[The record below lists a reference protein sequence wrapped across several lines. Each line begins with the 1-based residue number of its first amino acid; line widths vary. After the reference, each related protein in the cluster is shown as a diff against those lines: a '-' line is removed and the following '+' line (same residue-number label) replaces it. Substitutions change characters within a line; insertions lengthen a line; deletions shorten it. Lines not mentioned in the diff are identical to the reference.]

1 MTPVSA
7 AAARNSKIAMANPDN
22 LRIFL
27 FRLSLL
33 LGFSISALPALH
45 AQVEIIAEPGVE
57 RLLKNRMNERVLN
70 GGKVPGFRVLV
81 AYSNSRGAATIQTE
95 DARRAFGTKYEVL
108 QIYDE
113 PNFKVY
119 VGAFR
124 YRWEAELALQ
134 DIQKK
139 YRGARVVQDEIRLP
153 AP

>member
-1 MTPVSA
+1 MD
-7 AAARNSKIAMANPDN
+7 RFN
-22 LRIFL
+22 LKRFPSGRKCWL
-27 FRLSLL
+27 VMLTCFLL
-33 LGFSISALPALH
+33 LVPASRVA
-45 AQVEIIAEPGVE
+45 AQVEIIAEPGIE
-57 RLLKNRMNERVLN
+57 RLMKNRVNERILN
-70 GGKVPGFRVLV
+70 GGKVPGYRVLV
-81 AYSNSRGAATIQTE
+81 AYSNSRGAAGIQTE
-95 DARRAFGTKYEVL
+95 DARRAFAGRYEVL

-134 DIQKK
+134 EIQKK

>member
-1 MTPVSA
+1 MVRFEHRVAPRRS
-7 AAARNSKIAMANPDN
+7 
-22 LRIFL
+22 LRFSRILSGLLTL
-27 FRLSLL
+27 FCLL
-33 LGFSISALPALH
+33 IPAYRAT
-45 AQVEIIAEPGVE
+45 AQVEIIAEPGIE
-57 RLLKNRMNERVLN
+57 RMLKNRINERILN

-95 DARRAFGTKYEVL
+95 DARKAFGTKYEVL

-124 YRWEAELALQ
+124 FRWEAELALQ

>member
-1 MTPVSA
+1 MVRSEHIQASRSGLKTRMLLSSLMT
-7 AAARNSKIAMANPDN
+7 
-22 LRIFL
+22 F
-27 FRLSLL
+27 LL
-33 LGFSISALPALH
+33 LLLPAYRAT
-45 AQVEIIAEPGVE
+45 AQVEIIAEPGIE
-57 RLLKNRMNERVLN
+57 RMLKNRVNERIQS

-81 AYSNSRGAATIQTE
+81 AYSNSRGAAVIQTE

-124 YRWEAELALQ
+124 FRWEAELALQ

>member
-1 MTPVSA
+1 MDRFKPICVPSG
-7 AAARNSKIAMANPDN
+7 RKLWLAM
-22 LRIFL
+22 LTCV
-27 FRLSLL
+27 LL
-33 LGFSISALPALH
+33 LFPASRAA
-45 AQVEIIAEPGVE
+45 AQVEIIAEPGIE
-57 RLLKNRMNERVLN
+57 RMLKSRINERMLN

-81 AYSNSRGAATIQTE
+81 AYSNSRGAAGIQTE
-95 DARRAFGTKYEVL
+95 DARRAFGTRYEVL

-124 YRWEAELALQ
+124 FRWEAELALQ
-134 DIQKK
+134 EIQKK

>member
-1 MTPVSA
+1 MD
-7 AAARNSKIAMANPDN
+7 RFNPIRVPFGRK
-22 LRIFL
+22 LWLATLTCF
-27 FRLSLL
+27 LL
-33 LGFSISALPALH
+33 LLPSIHAS
-45 AQVEIIAEPGVE
+45 AQVEIIAEPGIE
-57 RLLKNRMNERVLN
+57 RLMKNRVNERILN
-70 GGKVPGFRVLV
+70 GGKVPGYRVLV
-81 AYSNSRGAATIQTE
+81 AYSNSRGAASIQTE
-95 DARRAFGTKYEVL
+95 DARRAFAGRYEVL

-134 DIQKK
+134 EIQKK

>member
-1 MTPVSA
+1 MDRHEHKYCCRRNLMGRMLCGLLTLILLAIPSIRA
-7 AAARNSKIAMANPDN
+7 A
-22 LRIFL
+22 
-27 FRLSLL
+27 
-33 LGFSISALPALH
+33 
-45 AQVEIIAEPGVE
+45 AQVEIIAEPGIE
-57 RLLKNRMNERVLN
+57 RMLKNRINERILN

-81 AYSNSRGAATIQTE
+81 AYSNSRGAASIQTE

-124 YRWEAELALQ
+124 FRWEAELALQ

>member
-1 MTPVSA
+1 MDRFKLIRLMSDRKYLA
-7 AAARNSKIAMANPDN
+7 AMLTGILLMLPSIHAA
-22 LRIFL
+22 
-27 FRLSLL
+27 
-33 LGFSISALPALH
+33 
-45 AQVEIIAEPGVE
+45 AQVEIISEPGIE
-57 RLLKNRMNERVLN
+57 RLMRNRINERILN
-70 GGKVPGFRVLV
+70 GGKVPGYRVLV
-81 AYSNSRGAATIQTE
+81 AYSNSRGAASIQTE
-95 DARRAFGTKYEVL
+95 DARRAFAGRFEVL

-134 DIQKK
+134 EIQKK

>member
-1 MTPVSA
+1 MTPASA
-7 AAARNSKIAMANPDN
+7 AAARNSKIAMANPDK

-33 LGFSISALPALH
+33 MGFCIAALPALH

-57 RLLKNRMNERVLN
+57 RLLKNRLNERVLN